1 MTKRPSSLSKTIC
14 LEGVIRHFKV
24 MPSMKGKIT
33 EKEIEEV
40 NHFLYFLEGFNGV
53 NKFYHDDTKF

>member
-1 MTKRPSSLSKTIC
+1 
-14 LEGVIRHFKV
+14 

-53 NKFYHDDTKF
+53 NKFYNDETKF

>member
-1 MTKRPSSLSKTIC
+1 
-14 LEGVIRHFKV
+14 
-24 MPSMKGKIT
+24 MKGKIT

-53 NKFYHDDTKF
+53 NKFYHDETKF